1 MTEVVSTAPAPP
13 LSRSLVPLL
22 LISLAALVGFA
33 MMQSFGIMAESAKA
47 ELHLSD
53 SALAVVQGV
62 SAAIPL
68 VLFSIPIGIWVDRW
82 NRVFILIIMAICWTG
97 CSVGI
102 RPSRLPVVPSQS
114 RTVQS

>member
-1 MTEVVSTAPAPP
+1 MTEVVSTAPAPK
-13 LSRSLVPLL
+13 LGSSIAPLL
-22 LISLAALVGFA
+22 LISLAIFVGFT

-68 VLFSIPIGIWVDRW
+68 VLFSIPIGMLLKLMRLACRW
-82 NRVFILIIMAICWTG
+82 
-97 CSVGI
+97 
-102 RPSRLPVVPSQS
+102 
-114 RTVQS
+114 